1 MIEYSIEIYKSDKRM
16 KAGKKLVDVIEI
28 EAVNINDADEIAK
41 EKMKG
46 RGAKF
51 SYELHKTY
59 NDVRNI
65 MSGKI
70 VKEHYKTPY
79 SCSVG
84 SETYFSM

>member
-1 MIEYSIEIYKSDKRM
+1 MEYTIEIYKSDKRL
-16 KAGKKLVDVIEI
+16 KAGKKLVDSIEI
-28 EAVNINDADEIAK
+28 VAFDAKDANSIAE

-46 RGAKF
+46 RGEKF
-51 SYELHKTY
+51 SYELHETY
-59 NDVRNI
+59 YEVRNI

-84 SETYFSM
+84 SETYFCS